1 MSTLKKEV
9 IIEVIQS
16 QTEGQTKKGA
26 NEEIKKLDELIVAL
40 VEKLEVGDK
49 VKLGEYFTIE
59 KQHKDARVAKNPK
72 TGEPID
78 VEAKDVVVIK
88 ATEAGKKL
96 A

>member
-16 QTEGQTKKGA
+16 QTECQTKKGA
-26 NEEIKKLDELIVAL
+26 NEEIKKLDELVEKL

-49 VKLGEYFTIE
+49 IKVGEYFTIE
-59 KQHKDARVAKNPK
+59 KKHKEAGIARNPK
-72 TGEPID
+72 TGEEIPVD
-78 VEAKDVVVIK
+78 AKDLVVIK
-88 ATEAGKKL
+88 ATKAGKEL

>member
-1 MSTLKKEV
+1 MSTLKKEE

-26 NEEIKKLDELIVAL
+26 NEEIKKIDELVEKL

-49 VKLGEYFTIE
+49 IKVGEYFTIE
-59 KQHKDARVAKNPK
+59 KKHKNSRVAKNPK
-72 TGEPID
+72 TGEIINI
-78 VEAKDVVVIK
+78 EAKDIVVIK
-88 ATEAGKKL
+88 ATDAGKKL